1 MSRRPIAR
9 HVATIVETAIAD
21 TRAVAI
27 IGPRQA
33 GKSTLV
39 QSVAGKRK
47 SAVYVTLDNEETRR
61 LAEADPEGFVR
72 GRPGLL
78 VIDEVQRIPKLLLA
92 IKELV
97 DNDPR
102 PGRFLL
108 TGSAHLFAVKDVA
121 DSLAGRMEIV
131 ELWPF
136 SQGEIDGRRERF
148 VDLAF
153 SGRVAVDRGSKLAKL
168 DYLERA
174 CRGGFPEVIGRRVD
188 RRRAWFRSYVRA
200 VTAREIPC
208 VADVERLAE
217 LPRLVR
223 LCAARHG
230 SPLNVAALARDAG
243 LPERTTHRYLDALE
257 AVFLIRRIPSWS
269 GSLTAREARA
279 AKLYVTD
286 AGLAADLRGATAKSL
301 VEPTTAHGADG
312 ALLEG
317 FVVGELLRQAAWS
330 KVQPRLYHFRDRNGL
345 EVDVVLESDD
355 GAVVG
360 VEVKGSASV
369 SPSEATGLRFLRDKL
384 GSRFRFGAILHAGP
398 SATNM
403 GDRIWA
409 LPMETLWSS

>member
-1 MSRRPIAR
+1 MPRRPLTR
-9 HVATIVETAIAD
+9 HVATVVEAAVAD

-33 GKSTLV
+33 GKSTLAR
-39 QSVAGKRK
+39 SVAEKRK
-47 SAVYVTLDNEETRR
+47 GAIYLTLDDEVTRH
-61 LAEADPEGFVR
+61 LVEADPAGFVR

-78 VIDEVQRIPKLLLA
+78 VIDEVQRVPRLLLA
-92 IKELV
+92 IKALV
-97 DNDPR
+97 DTDPR

-136 SQGEIDGRRERF
+136 SQGEIGGRRERF

-153 SGRVAVDRGSKLAKL
+153 AGHVPASHVSRLTKL
-168 DYLERA
+168 DYLERV
-174 CRGGFPEVIGRRVD
+174 CRGGFPEVVGRPIE

-200 VTAREIPC
+200 VTAREIPG

-257 AVFLIRRIPSWS
+257 AVFLIRRIPSWG

-279 AKLYVTD
+279 AKLFLTD
-286 AGLAADLRGATAKSL
+286 SGLAADLRGAAAEALATPGTAQ
-301 VEPTTAHGADG
+301 GADG
-312 ALLEG
+312 PLIVG

-330 KVQPRLYHFRDRNGL
+330 KVQPRLHHFRDRNGL
-345 EVDVVLESDD
+345 EVDVVLEADD
-355 GAVVG
+355 GSVVG
-360 VEVKGSASV
+360 IEIKAGTTVTA
-369 SPSEATGLRFLRDKL
+369 SEAAGLRFLREKL
-384 GSRFRFGAILHAGP
+384 GARFRFGAILHTG
-398 SATNM
+398 STATNM

-409 LPMETLWSS
+409 LPMETLWSA